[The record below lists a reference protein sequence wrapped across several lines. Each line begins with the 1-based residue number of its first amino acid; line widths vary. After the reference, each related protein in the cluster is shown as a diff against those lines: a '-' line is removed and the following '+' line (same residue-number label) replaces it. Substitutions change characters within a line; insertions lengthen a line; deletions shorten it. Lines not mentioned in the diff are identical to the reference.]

1 MQAGDGVGAV
11 EHVDPCLRGAG
22 REHFARGMVGD
33 YTRDGGFEVSPHQE
47 ERRPREELR
56 DAQPHHHAGD
66 VAHEADEAHRFGVL
80 LGEVVVAG
88 ELPGRIFPCLERG
101 DEHREQQDRAPG
113 IVGVGD
119 VRRNMP
125 RSGLVRHA
133 EPCHDERQD
142 SADDRTEVYQEGL
155 YHVALCLLRI
165 VEHVGHQ
172 RPEGLH
178 RDVERQIHEQQ
189 DESPHGERGEGE
201 QFGAVGHEHQRQRR
215 DQRPAQDV
223 GDAAAP
229 ARPGAVGKEP
239 HDGLDDHAGQRCRQ
253 PEVAQVADIC
263 PQRFEDARRV
273 GILERISDLHAEEA
287 EAEVPNLP
295 K

>member
-1 MQAGDGVGAV
+1 
-11 EHVDPCLRGAG
+11 
-22 REHFARGMVGD
+22 
-33 YTRDGGFEVSPHQE
+33 
-47 ERRPREELR
+47 
-56 DAQPHHHAGD
+56 
-66 VAHEADEAHRFGVL
+66 
-80 LGEVVVAG
+80 
-88 ELPGRIFPCLERG
+88 
-101 DEHREQQDRAPG
+101 
-113 IVGVGD
+113 
-119 VRRNMP
+119 MP

-165 VEHVGHQ
+165 VKHVGHQ

-215 DQRPAQDV
+215 DQRPAQM

-229 ARPGAVGKEP
+229 ARPKPSEKAPRWAGRSCRPAVP
-239 HDGLDDHAGQRCRQ
+239 
-253 PEVAQVADIC
+253 
-263 PQRFEDARRV
+263 ARSSS
-273 GILERISDLHAEEA
+273 GGWTSAPSDLKMLDVLEFWSEY
-287 EAEVPNLP
+287 PICTPRKP
-295 K
+295 KLRFQICQNESLGLVISVFRLVFRLYKF

>member
-1 MQAGDGVGAV
+1 
-11 EHVDPCLRGAG
+11 
-22 REHFARGMVGD
+22 
-33 YTRDGGFEVSPHQE
+33 
-47 ERRPREELR
+47 
-56 DAQPHHHAGD
+56 
-66 VAHEADEAHRFGVL
+66 
-80 LGEVVVAG
+80 
-88 ELPGRIFPCLERG
+88 
-101 DEHREQQDRAPG
+101 
-113 IVGVGD
+113 
-119 VRRNMP
+119 MP

-223 GDAAAP
+223 GDAATP
-229 ARPGAVGKEP
+229 ARPGAVGKKP

-253 PEVAQVADIC
+253 PEIAQVADIC

-273 GILERISDLHAEEA
+273 GILERISDLHAEKA